1 MLKEK
6 KSSIL
11 VIGIICIV
19 IAMLVVSFMFNQGH
33 EEVKILSTNEIS
45 SANTS
50 TWSNGYGLASNGDG
64 LEDGQV
70 PSGYSNTSGS
80 SNYTSSTGQ
89 LKGSTNYYM
98 SSDVTLNVSS
108 YIEDQTAYSGIFDGC
123 GHTLTIINSDR
134 DVSSDIKGD
143 TSYYRGILCG
153 VLSGTIKNVTIV
165 IPSNSYGLHIVS
177 KWIQSG
183 SGHWGNQSKGAA
195 KLYFG
200 YIGHTISG
208 GTVNNVKIVY
218 KSSDKLIK
226 LNVGYGTNT
235 FCDALMFGLSNGGTI
250 SNTTLRLES
259 NVDLHTW
266 VQYGTDYFGH
276 ALFVGYTNSGTT
288 TNINGCSIEGSGSL
302 SNSKWG
308 GSGVRARFG
317 LLGGI
322 ITNGTFNVNG
332 LDCGGWTGGFSWT
345 DAAFQSGDYHA
356 GTFVGETSSSTGGDI
371 TNIFYSATDSGI
383 KKLDNSQSAWRSGSQ
398 QNKYATANF
407 QQYTISYSNIGFCHS
422 NTSNMWVGELTSY
435 SGSGNSTTGS
445 FVNSITMNS
454 TIYETGSFIAYRGIS
469 NRAVPIIAVS
479 SITSV
484 ISAYTKGSYAYA
496 NPDMVNTISGGP
508 TFTKTSSN
516 NSTNVYSGTYN
527 GTAVSSVSSVVNIYR
542 AGNKVKEYSIPSW
555 NSTPSGNKKDV
566 GTYTYLYNYSSIS
579 KYNSSEA
586 QGFYLEANKEVSDYY
601 VLLPSGSAFSVQLNI
616 TRAPLTISSS
626 SYTGTYDGNS
636 HNITINGLFSNSG
649 YVNGETL
656 SSLLSSGYATV
667 SVGSL
672 SGTSVTESNFNNL
685 AITSVS
691 DSVKSIPISISF
703 TNYSINNANSY
714 SKTETI
720 TINPVNL
727 TITTSD
733 YSNSYDGAIHGI
745 QTTGNIILNNEIQ
758 SSGYVNG
765 ETLASIIQNGK
776 GSFSVLYNSVADTT
790 PNTTISGVDAVNG
803 YSSLAISHVKDSVRT
818 IQINLSLVDYII
830 NSTSHDFTS
839 TNTITITP
847 ASLTLDETIVKD
859 YEYSGYSLYE
869 NSAITDRGYEF
880 YNSVLQAAQTSGS
893 PGLSLLNYDQMIQN
907 RELTFTSS
915 ATTVLDVNSYT
926 FTVQASSS
934 STGSAEADFTLQGEH
949 TFSYNITKGTTILS
963 ITLIGNSD
971 VSTYTGT
978 SNTASGSKVY
988 NDQNEPIPTANI
1000 TLNNGGKSL
1009 GEATKTILKD
1019 NSTYYLEN
1027 AKKAGVYK
1035 VTYNFSGTNN
1045 YEAVKLVYTYTIDKA
1060 TTYIE
1065 FTTIG
1070 DKLGAGVSKQV
1081 TSGSFSESKMF
1092 DFDAVTIPTAY
1103 VRWYTGNDGST
1114 GVREETISYTSTA
1127 SIQPGSN
1134 VSDAGVY
1141 DITWSYSGGDNLTAC
1156 SCIYT
1161 YTIEKNT
1168 ITFGFANSTGS
1179 QQLQSCALSVST
1191 LLGSSY
1197 GNLNATLKNS
1207 KGQTIQV
1214 ITAGVSQKSKVSLT
1228 SSSTYTSLYPGEETS
1243 FTGTEVQDCGT
1254 YKLIYSMTTSDTNYT
1269 VTTNPATYTFT
1280 ISQRRMY
1287 LLFDDTK
1294 DLYDSIIDTTGNYYD
1309 FIFVSGADNISKIN
1323 SVAQDYSSY
1332 FTKIVEWGSG
1342 VGSGHNFKDYLTLTA
1357 GVTDKTPV
1365 GNYYFSVEWNESAT
1379 NKTILNRLRNNYKAG
1394 VLDSSNVVIGT
1405 TGSGYS
1411 AGYTSYCESAKNTN
1425 GFNAAAADSSYEI
1438 RIRIV
1443 SNVDKTL
1450 SYTDSQDNWSIL
1462 DTGSASDVITFIN
1475 GHYYDSDEYASA
1487 TSATITSQVWIN
1499 RAFDGSR
1506 IMASY
1511 KTLNGNSQTCEIK
1524 MWHDV
1529 ENNTDDFNNGTGVTA
1544 QITSKGVYTHAS
1556 DASTSETGYTGT
1568 YDQGYPAYTT
1578 IDGEK
1583 YYAGASLVALNYGV
1597 IKGFNFKW
1605 YVENIQSCG
1614 SYRSPRITI
1623 QGHHNRNSA
1632 VGTISGINCGYITG
1646 CKIYYQRLLTF
1657 EGTSSSYNFA
1667 AGLVVGINNGY
1678 MANETFELVKDM
1690 ENYRSSTVYASHI
1703 YRSFINVSG
1712 TAKSIYAG
1720 LICGTNAADGT
1731 IESISRSGQ
1740 VPFSVES
1747 LTGSVDVYGG
1757 GFVGKNTGNLNNL
1770 IYNNTMSTITSTND
1784 SRWYNGNYNG
1794 DGGKTYYYK
1803 NYELRFYASA
1813 NVYAGGIVGYS
1824 TGEINNCQY
1833 NSGTSTSDGGNL
1845 LATAGSGNTI
1855 ALGGIAGYI
1864 GGGGKIIACS
1874 VKNYGC
1880 IYAGSDSVIV
1890 NAYALGGVVGVSSG
1904 GEIDGSSISNYGTIF
1919 GRASGAGN
1927 NYAGCFLG
1935 IGCEDGNGT
1944 TSAATYTSSNRVKF
1958 GTTNVEPGVF
1968 TASTSFNYGT
1978 IGANYGS
1985 WGYITGKYN
1994 TILSDSISDGY
2005 DYAHTY
2011 GGLIWYTNNTP
2022 TNHTKCLFGSV
2033 ASILGDNSVTDSSS
2047 STGRRTLTSTNV
2059 YITGIAGIN
2068 IGDCGDGTL
2077 GNQLL
2082 DDVSL
2087 NTETGE
2093 INISYNSISN
2103 ITQTNA
2109 GSASFYYGMDASVN
2123 GNTVYITP
2131 NGGSKVAYTDDLGA
2145 GVFTMSTA
2153 DANAIITDTTVE
2165 ATISTVRVRTYLYI
2179 GSYEEYKDFVQN
2191 TGSSN
2196 YSVYRYCAGYG
2207 TLSTSMETGSIVWS
2221 GVLNEY
2227 KTFDGAN
2234 KTITYTT
2241 NAAVSVSA
2249 VSGNWNGKNIYV
2261 LGTLLGANNG
2271 YVKSVNIVVT
2281 TSADTSYFI
2290 FDTVSGANMVY
2301 GVVAGANSGTIDWC
2315 SVTLKGGGK
2324 VGLTASSSTSGNRY
2338 SIGGIAGVSSSS
2350 ITHCNVKFENN
2361 TRLGLMS
2368 GTYTNGSYAAVGGIV
2383 GAQFGSEVSNCAV
2396 VGKGY
2401 ILTENSTSSDIVS
2414 NPNGYVGGIG
2424 GYLLVA
2430 KDGRD
2435 LTYMGL
2441 NVGVCKVYNVVVAL
2455 FGGIESA
2462 STSYVDGSTAA
2473 GVGGTGY
2480 ISGKG
2485 TAFENSSSYDTLKTL
2500 NLGACFII
2508 GTGEPTAV
2516 DWKAA
2521 AVQNTIFGGVV
2532 YNEHATDKKAANKE
2546 AYVEMYWY
2554 DIPGI
2559 AFLSLN
2565 DYSIRGKGVAEMVS
2579 SASIYVTFPTTF
2591 FESNISAGGIT
2602 IYFYNQSN
2610 GKVKLSLTS
2619 LSLTVNSNA
2628 TYINTVITN
2637 ISKDGE
2643 GTPTSSD
2650 QGTSTSTSLGGY
2662 TAVEGTSVMLKL
2674 KVSYSVSI
2682 AGENIK
2688 YDSATSLVQS
2698 PFYCFISGRGNR
2710 IVYAGAKEATLTDNI
2725 TYDKKVSAAIEF
2737 AEGKVLNGN
2746 GNTFYSYWSGRNESE
2761 GGNYVAGLTDG
2772 LPSGTWADN
2781 GYDTVGGNRRESKDY
2796 PYWYELNG
2804 KDFYGVSDL
2813 ISINRGTIKN
2823 LNVSY
2828 RQEEG
2833 KTHDYAG
2840 MNADTAYGAIAGI
2853 NLGTIENC
2861 TITYNC
2867 TSVYIGGGADYTL
2880 VMGAAVGINKGT
2892 INGLTVNMASSFTL
2906 SGSIGN
2912 NLFSS
2917 GVGINYGDIYNI
2929 DIVNTAGVYLTATS
2943 DGNSSTVAGG
2953 IVAINNG
2960 GSIKYARISGEGQFK
2975 IGTYTKNTTET
2986 PTEVEVTDENGNK
2999 TTVTTTVTTT
3009 SYTYSTKYLYF
3020 AVGIAISN
3028 NGSEEETLPGLVAS
3042 VASCIK
3048 NNDNPV
3054 DHIIIDYGG
3063 DIYAYAQNY
3072 MTGIAFAHAGSSTT
3086 AEGDLRYGNIFW
3098 NSDYNTNIALAVEST
3113 GGTNLFQEGT
3123 IASAGF
3129 PLMGYTGNTNKG
3141 DFSFVK
3147 GAQIYSNV
3155 EENLSWDL
3163 NTGNLI
3169 FSSTNYAMS
3178 NSKTFESFESLYMPS
3193 LDRQYDFVGS
3203 NNTSDYYTFTK
3214 GSSSSNTTIS
3224 ITEKM
3229 MDMLVVDATSNYSG
3243 GALRVNIEFFFPY
3256 VEIND
3261 IYQLVQYI
3269 WFTSDDTGSDKIF
3282 NYYLRTYETQ
3292 IKQLIDAGEKQAS
3305 TATPVDGDYSG
3316 AWCTEADWG
3325 SVSRN
3330 WGYTADTS
3338 DTADTADFDAR
3349 WITYNGANYYILLE
3363 KYCSNGDILPIYS
3376 SNNAR
3381 LTSDIV
3387 LDKYTYAD
3395 GATTMSVDFG
3405 FNCTSW
3411 KEYASSKKLDG
3422 QKYSITIV
3430 ASDYNHNSGS
3440 SLGSY
3445 SKWAYVKTRAEHSG
3459 SMYSMT
3465 SATNYANNYSVNYV
3479 PLQDIANTPGKG
3491 SSGVYIYGGF
3501 LGIIR
3506 GEISNVNFILQEYSL
3521 INIVK
3526 DTVNTVSYEDG
3537 DNKGNSEF
3545 NTYEASYSD
3554 SSLDSI
3560 ALPRSVFAGVVAGYI
3575 TGKMD
3580 SCSLTMGQY
3589 SQIYVNKFGAI
3600 DDDNSIYHA
3609 ALVGGY
3615 CGLLGNDAQISNS
3628 TLTMGEGVNIGVKN
3642 TGIRMASGLIAYR
3655 KGTVRAYAGGFAGMM
3670 VSGSLMYNLV
3680 LEGVSTSKIFAFTD
3694 GRTWGLNWNYYAS
3707 FDTFASTAGGIVGCN
3722 TNNSYWNKSGL
3733 GHGLVDGVIFNW
3745 AGASI
3750 SMFNSSTSTSYA
3762 AKQDMSIYYIGGNI
3776 AGVVGNG
3783 DNLNFSISGNAETN
3797 EYVRNLY
3804 YVYELSSYKTLYQEH
3819 GDIYSYSHNSSQSYI
3834 AKGNIYIY
3842 GPSAGS
3848 AGLNFCT
3855 LNNYKSSYIRNSDG
3869 SYSLGSGDGSVIF
3882 SGDSDHPG
3890 TIVDGNLVCVSEA
3903 MSGSTIITA
3912 RTLTLW
3918 ELETESV
3925 IGTGISYTG
3934 ATSTKSGNNYI
3945 YESTSYNDTS
3955 FKPSS
3960 IGYKQITTGLSNIMS
3975 WADTSRN
3982 SNVKFSFE
3990 VDDEDT
3996 SSVMWAI
4003 DIYKGV
4009 IDGNSL
4015 RSAENTISEIP
4026 VYAFATSLQD
4036 SLTYKKQ
4043 EYTIIRG
4050 QGDGMKIMY
4059 CTGSA
4064 ASLSP
4069 NKTYYT
4075 NEVSVDKAAYYATAA
4090 IMYDGS
4096 TDAANE
4102 ALTIYDSN
4110 GNNIERLEDN
4120 IKDSIVTTAKNDG
4133 DILRTVYKQS
4143 GNAWNEVDSEA
4154 DLTAV
4159 GYYKVIYEVL
4169 ANEDSYGVINPN
4181 AYVNRDYRTQF
4192 FSSDGSTST
4201 YFKDTGNYL
4210 VETYT
4215 LYVAIAPVYLNITEI
4230 KKVYDG
4236 STDFI
4241 YKGSDDTNYSSVTA
4255 QVDQNFAYAKDGT
4268 IPSVSCSNGVI
4279 KSSVGTNVQITLDAT
4294 YDNADIGDRS
4304 ITLKTEGT
4312 VSYVYWQKNSEGKWI
4327 ECSVESPLLKSSNS
4341 SERKA
4346 YFSLTILNSELS
4358 STDGAK
4364 TYGYKDSLASGY
4376 TITNGS
4382 TVTSFDTSLT
4392 CKVHIVK
4399 ANAPTITVT
4408 DPTLSYVY
4416 TGKSIEYGV
4425 EWASHITITDQFGSV
4440 LDPESMI
4447 NNKELTIT
4455 GDGTAVKDV
4464 KASGYTIKFT
4474 IAYTGTKYGNT
4485 TTESEV
4491 TIFVTPALLTIT
4503 KAVKEYDGKNDVSVA
4518 SFAYKADGK
4527 TSGLYEQD
4535 KITFAGTYA
4544 SSDVASSL
4552 NVKITT
4558 SQTTINGTQYKIVG
4572 DNYYLENDTINGI
4585 GVIYPTSA
4593 EIVLANKDYDKTNT
4607 VTYTGSGDINKT
4619 SILIKTT
4626 SSSILG
4632 VTVVNI
4638 QPTATYSNS
4647 NVGNCNL
4654 QVSLNTF
4661 TYVNEKGAS
4670 VALYRLEDSNYCIED
4685 ATSTS
4690 YTATGKAYIIPVNM
4704 TISYIYKTYD
4714 GTTAFPDDDANYM
4727 LSNNNNEF
4735 TKVDGSFSDANV
4747 KYENNKYNDINVSA
4761 VAYTYMYVSNGTTAS
4776 NTVYR
4781 VQSSGSATNYTLD
4794 ATLSGS
4800 TYVVEGI
4807 GVIIPKL
4814 VTIKNVTKLYDGKN
4828 TFDTVNFYAD
4838 KGEKWEIVDESG
4850 ASVNYHLV
4858 GTMGT
4863 SSSDG
4868 KNATNGKNLYQVNLN
4883 GSSATTPCVATFTF
4897 NGVDYIWLHYM
4908 YNTNNNYYVTS
4919 TTIAGIGDVLQRTI
4933 NVAPSGTGTLSSLSF
4948 TVNSKVNTSG
4958 KVNIQSGSAS
4968 ATYLFGQYY
4977 SIDNLTATFNW
4988 SGSSP
4993 KLSNG
4998 KLTVD
5003 GSTLTFKLKY
5013 NGSDANVTNARSY
5026 TFTLSLVTTSSNF
5039 AFNDYTIRLT
5049 INKRALSQSEITV
5062 TLGAITKVY
5071 DGTDSTDNIEVG
5083 TPSIKAVAQGVSS
5096 TENVTLS
5103 GTPTVSSLT
5112 ATDMINVKA
5121 DKNGEIQSYDATA
5134 VVTLSNFTSTNYTFS
5149 GSITTSVK
5157 YKITPYELTLTGAYE
5172 KEFNGTSTGITLN
5185 GINSEI
5191 VEISYSGI
5199 GTLPGTYS
5207 QVTPTEAIAV
5217 NVDSSASENNKD
5229 NSIPANYTINVGVI
5243 DLTIKPA
5250 TIIAERQYGTD
5261 SFNVAVAITNLEGFD
5276 FLKEYKDAQDAA
5288 ILSDTIV
5295 SDIASNLNST
5305 TYKTEL
5311 KSALI
5316 AAFAIRCNNA
5326 AWTNFETSN
5335 ISSINIYSDTL
5346 EFIFTGLSELDTTSL
5361 TDRYSFAMY
5370 NNEKK
5375 TSGSNIAISSS
5386 ELSDG
5391 QYTGTYT
5398 TTGTAV
5404 STAEELVALING
5416 GNDGYLTNNIYGF
5429 DATSLTTTTYSGT
5442 LYGNGYSIVLSGNF
5456 NISETSAALFIP
5468 TLQGNLYDINFKY
5481 ATNAE
5486 INEELTSVGLVVN
5499 TNNGTISNC
5508 SLELLKDL
5516 TLVKDE
5522 EGTLLTKATVGGF
5535 ANTSTGTLTNVTIV
5549 YSASETYSLFAG
5561 LAYTASG
5568 TINYVSARNS
5578 IYTTSVAGK
5587 TMFNTLSVTVDYA
5600 IDAITFAHTSL
5611 NSGSITTIYDTSS
5624 TYLAFYENNYT
5635 DGYLDYYF
5643 TLESKYTTDNA
5654 KHNEYVN
5661 GGSDNTNTTY
5671 YKDYRT
5677 TTSQT
5682 PILAIEV
5689 IAPLGDF
5696 IWAAFGVDYTEYKT
5710 NLNRAVG
5717 MFNTQDE
5724 LTSITSYTEAN
5735 NISYTIFKPII
5746 GAVAG
5751 VKIAAGIDTII
5762 EKEYSGSVQKA
5773 EFASEDNTKT
5783 FVISGTEVG
5792 TYTTYLDG
5800 ASSEGGTAVSGY
5812 DVERFIAEIVTGES
5826 GEEKI
5831 MLIITPKQL
5840 TDTPTITK
5848 EYDSTTIAET
5858 ELKAKDTDA
5867 AASLYA
5873 VGEYSESKVGIG
5885 YNVSYYSTS
5894 KAVAAVNVSGTYK
5907 FITYRAYNT
5916 DENGNIVYIVEFID
5930 IDGANFTSAT
5940 NVTTA
5945 NVQSLARA
5953 YYQLVTV
5960 DQINSLAYKTY
5971 EAGITQDNITSVYV
5985 YDLTFSHTVDS
5996 TKSNAESSVV
6006 YGTEIYY
6013 TNTVY
6018 NIGAQGEKVYNKN
6031 YNYLAST
6038 SNTFTGVSIMA
6049 STTESTSTSFVVSNE
6064 GSITK
6069 RTINANFSNLDQ
6081 SYRTELSSI
6090 GVEIGEVSS
6099 LTNIPHSLSS
6109 DDLQTLISNIN
6120 TELESAEF
6128 TEDILATVS
6137 ADYVTKDNGKYY
6149 ATQANT
6155 YVKVKLEN
6163 PTTPISVSNN
6173 LAVTITGDNYL
6184 TLRYFAFDKES
6195 NRFIIDTFEAL
6206 LMIDNL
6212 SDGNNGEYQTL
6223 DYIVTNDLYGRSQLV
6238 TTFTNEF
6245 SGTIDG
6251 NSKTIKNFVL
6261 VGNTSTGL
6269 FGTLS
6274 NTASIEKLTF
6284 AQVLVIASDVAS
6296 MSVVSTNNN
6305 GSLDNIKVEAEFVSD
6320 KNATV
6325 KVVANNN
6332 SGTTTNSTAFVQTS
6346 MVSYSVEAESSSTN
6360 DIVVLERTYNVKN
6373 LDNIITKVTINGLDT
6388 NSTTSSAYTLSDISE
6403 NVINLAILGLN
6414 NTGLTIENK
6423 VVKINNFRE
6432 YWAYVNICP
6441 FLSVSAEDLA
6451 GFIGVEFEI

>member
-11 VIGIICIV
+11 VIGIMCIV

-50 TWSNGYGLASNGDG
+50 TWSNGYGLASKGDG

-70 PSGYSNTSGS
+70 PSGYSNTSGTNYS
-80 SNYTSSTGQ
+80 SNPTQIS
-89 LKGSTNYYM
+89 GSTNYYM
-98 SSDVTLNVSS
+98 SSDATLTISS
-108 YIEDQTAYSGIFDGC
+108 LINDESSTYSGTFDGC
-123 GHTLTIINSDR
+123 GHTLTINSNIQGL
-134 DVSSDIKGD
+134 SEDIQQ
-143 TSYYRGILCG
+143 TETVYRSAFCG

-165 IPSNSYGLHIVS
+165 IDGST
-177 KWIQSG
+177 SG
-183 SGHWGNQSKGAA
+183 AVGFH
-195 KLYFG
+195 
-200 YIGHTISG
+200 SG
-208 GTVNNVKIVY
+208 GYRVAT
-218 KSSDKLIK
+218 SSWHNSGDLKFY
-226 LNVGYGTNT
+226 YGFIAHT
-235 FCDALMFGLSNGGTI
+235 LNGGTI
-250 SNTTLRLES
+250 QNVKIIYRPNSKSFITIRKGYAGGFQAGFAVLVGVSKGGNIKNTTLDVEGDVELAIDREES
-259 NVDLHTW
+259 SKAYW
-266 VQYGTDYFGH
+266 GF
-276 ALFVGYTNSGTT
+276 AFFVGGSESGTT
-288 TNINGCSIEGSGSL
+288 SITACSLEGSGNLEQTKWGNSGSVIAEFGLIGGIVNDGTLNING
-302 SNSKWG
+302 
-308 GSGVRARFG
+308 FD
-317 LLGGI
+317 
-322 ITNGTFNVNG
+322 F
-332 LDCGGWTGGFSWT
+332 GGWTGSFVHNN
-345 DAAFQSGDYHA
+345 DSGN
-356 GTFVGETSSSTGGDI
+356 VGIFYGQTARSSGSI
-371 TNIFYSATDSGI
+371 KNIFYRSSSGFASV
-383 KKLDNSQSAWRSGSQ
+383 KSSLGTWYTGSS
-398 QNKYATANF
+398 NGSFTPSNMTVYSIA
-407 QQYTISYSNIGFCHS
+407 YTNIGFCHS
-422 NTSNMWVGELTSY
+422 DTSKMWVGELTSY

-445 FVNSITMNS
+445 FTSSIKMNG
-454 TIYETGSFIAYRGIS
+454 TTYETGSFIAYRGIN
-469 NRAVPIIAVS
+469 NRVVPTIAVS
-479 SITSV
+479 SVTTD

-508 TFTKTSSN
+508 SFTKTSSN
-516 NSTNVYSGTYN
+516 SPANTYTGTYN

-542 AGNKVKEYSIPSW
+542 AGSKIKEYSIPSW
-555 NSTPSGNKKDV
+555 NSSPSGSVKDI
-566 GTYTYLYNYSSIS
+566 GTYTYSYNYSSIS

-586 QGFYLEANKEVSDYY
+586 QGFYLEANEEVSDYY

-672 SGTSVTESNFNNL
+672 SGTSVTENNFNNL

-776 GSFSVLYNSVADTT
+776 GSFSVSYNSVADTT

-818 IQINLSLVDYII
+818 IQINLSLVDYTI

-978 SNTASGSKVY
+978 SNTATGSKVY

-1009 GEATKTILKD
+1009 GEATKTVLKD

-1035 VTYNFSGTNN
+1035 VTYNFAGTNN

-1081 TSGSFSESKMF
+1081 TSGSFSESKKF

-1156 SCIYT
+1156 SCTYT

-1179 QQLQSCALSVST
+1179 QQLQSYALSVST

-1228 SSSTYTSLYPGEETS
+1228 SSSTCTSLYPGEETS

-1287 LLFDDTK
+1287 LQFNDTK

-1357 GVTDKTPV
+1357 GVTSSTSV

-1379 NKTILNRLRNNYKAG
+1379 NKTVLNRLRNNYKAG

-1438 RIRIV
+1438 RIRMV
-1443 SNVDKTL
+1443 SGTDTKKNVTL
-1450 SYTDSQDNWSIL
+1450 THNNDWSIL
-1462 DTGSASDVITFIN
+1462 DTGDKTNIITFIN

-1511 KTLNGNSQTCEIK
+1511 KTLNGNSNTCEMK
-1524 MWHDV
+1524 MWHEV
-1529 ENNTDDFNNGTGVTA
+1529 TSSSDFDNGTGVTA

-1568 YDQGYPAYTT
+1568 YDQGYPAYTI

-1597 IKGFNFKW
+1597 IKGFTFKW
-1605 YVENIQSCG
+1605 YVEGLDGHNW
-1614 SYRSPRITI
+1614 RSPRLTI
-1623 QGHHNRNSA
+1623 EGHHNRNSA

-1657 EGTSSSYNFA
+1657 KGTSSSYNFA
-1667 AGLVVGINNGY
+1667 AGLDVGINNGY
-1678 MANETFELVKDM
+1678 MSNNTFEFVENTEDDTKSASATHKYRVHFGMVGVASSGYFGLVCG
-1690 ENYRSSTVYASHI
+1690 
-1703 YRSFINVSG
+1703 INGS
-1712 TAKSIYAG
+1712 K
-1720 LICGTNAADGT
+1720 GT
-1731 IESISRSGQ
+1731 IENITKEGTN
-1740 VPFSVES
+1740 VPFSVEDF
-1747 LTGSVDVYGG
+1747 TGTIYGG
-1757 GFVGKNTGNLNNL
+1757 GFVGKNAGILNNL
-1770 IYNNTMSTITSTND
+1770 SFTNIASTLDTVKDSAWTSSFD
-1784 SRWYNGNYNG
+1784 SD
-1794 DGGKTYYYK
+1794 DGPGTYPFK
-1803 NYELRFYASA
+1803 GYELRFYASA
-1813 NVYAGGIVGYS
+1813 DVYAGGIVGYS
-1824 TGEINNCQY
+1824 TGEINNCKY

-1855 ALGGIAGYI
+1855 ALGGIVGYI
-1864 GGGGKIIACS
+1864 GGGGKVNACS

-1978 IGANYGS
+1978 IGANWGS

-2022 TNHTKCLFGSV
+2022 SKHTKCLFGSV
-2033 ASILGDNSVTDSSS
+2033 ASILGDNGTNS
-2047 STGRRTLTSTNV
+2047 STNV

-2082 DDVSL
+2082 DNVSL

-2131 NGGSKVAYTDDLGA
+2131 NGGSKVAYTDNLGA

-2281 TSADTSYFI
+2281 TSADNSYFI
-2290 FDTVSGANMVY
+2290 FDTVSGVNNVY
-2301 GVVAGANSGTIDWC
+2301 GVVAGANSGVIEYCNVTI
-2315 SVTLKGGGK
+2315 KGGDK

-2430 KDGRD
+2430 KDNRD

-2532 YNEHATDKKAANKE
+2532 YNEHATDKKASNKE

-2619 LSLTVNSNA
+2619 LALTVNSNA

-2682 AGENIK
+2682 AEENIE

-2698 PFYCFISGRGNR
+2698 PFYCFISGRGNG
-2710 IVYAGAKEATLTDNI
+2710 IVYAGAKEAALTGNI

-2823 LNVSY
+2823 LNISY

-2861 TITYNC
+2861 IVVYNC

-2892 INGLTVNMASSFTL
+2892 IKGLTVNMASSFTL

-2999 TTVTTTVTTT
+2999 ITVTTTVTTT

-3203 NNTSDYYTFTK
+3203 NNTSEYYTFTK

-3282 NYYLRTYETQ
+3282 NYYLKTYETQ

-3316 AWCTEADWG
+3316 AWCTEANWG
-3325 SVSRN
+3325 SVSVN
-3330 WGYTADTS
+3330 WKYTTDS
-3338 DTADTADFDAR
+3338 DAYY
-3349 WITYNGANYYILLE
+3349 IEYNGANYYILLE

-3440 SLGSY
+3440 SLGTT

-3479 PLQDIANTPGKG
+3479 PLQDIVNTPGKG

-3526 DTVNTVSYEDG
+3526 DTDNTVSYEDG

-3545 NTYEASYSD
+3545 NDYENGQSD
-3554 SSLDSI
+3554 SSLDAI

-3575 TGKMD
+3575 TGKID
-3580 SCSLTMGQY
+3580 GCSLTMEQY

-3628 TLTMGEGVNIGVKN
+3628 TLVMNEGVNIGVRD
-3642 TGIRMASGLIAYR
+3642 TGIRMSSGLIAYR
-3655 KGTVRAYAGGFAGMM
+3655 KGDIRAFAGGFAGMM
-3670 VSGSLMYNLV
+3670 VSNSLMYNLV
-3680 LEGVSTSKIFAFTD
+3680 LEGDSTSKIFAFTD
-3694 GRTWGLNWNYYAS
+3694 ARTWGLNWNQYAS
-3707 FDTFASTAGGIVGCN
+3707 FNTFASAAGGVVGCN
-3722 TNNSYWNKSGL
+3722 TSNKYWNTQQLS
-3733 GHGLVDGVIFNW
+3733 HGLVDGVIFNW

-3750 SMFNSSTSTSYA
+3750 SMFNSSTSTRYA
-3762 AKQDMSIYYIGGNI
+3762 AKEDMSIYYIGGNI
-3776 AGVVGNG
+3776 AGVVGDG
-3783 DNLNFSISGNAETN
+3783 DDLNFSISGNTETN
-3797 EYVRNLY
+3797 DYVRNLY
-3804 YVYELSSYKTLYQEH
+3804 YVYELSSYKTLYQEN
-3819 GDIYSYSHNSSQSYI
+3819 GDIYSYYHANGSTTKYI
-3834 AKGNIYIY
+3834 TKGNGSKIIYIY

-3855 LNNYKSSYIRNSDG
+3855 LNSKKSSYIRNSDG
-3869 SYSLGSGDGSVIF
+3869 SYSLGSGDGSVTF
-3882 SGDSDHPG
+3882 SGNSDHPG

-3903 MSGSTIITA
+3903 MSGSTIINA

-3918 ELETESV
+3918 KLDNESV

-3945 YESTSYNDTS
+3945 YESSSYNDTN

-4075 NEVSVDKAAYYATAA
+4075 NEVSIDKAAYYATAA

-4143 GNAWNEVDSEA
+4143 GNTWNEVDSEA

-4201 YFKDTGNYL
+4201 YFEDTGNYL

-4241 YKGSDDTNYSSVTA
+4241 YKGSDGTNYSSVTA

-4268 IPSVSCSNGVI
+4268 IPPVSCSYGVI
-4279 KSSVGTNVQITLDAT
+4279 KSSVETNVQITLDAT
-4294 YDNADIGDRS
+4294 YDNAEIGNRS

-4358 STDGAK
+4358 STDGTK

-4392 CKVHIVK
+4392 CKVHIDK

-4518 SFAYKADGK
+4518 SFAYKAAGK

-4544 SSDVASSL
+4544 SSDVSSSL

-4626 SSSILG
+4626 SSSVLG
-4632 VTVVNI
+4632 VTDVDVKPN
-4638 QPTATYSNS
+4638 ATYSNS

-4670 VALYRLEDSNYCIED
+4670 VALYRLEDSNYCIEN

-4761 VAYTYMYVSNGTTAS
+4761 VAYTYMYVSNDTTAS

-4781 VQSSGSATNYTLD
+4781 VQSSGSATNYTLN

-4828 TFDTVNFYAD
+4828 TFDTAGFYAD

-4883 GSSATTPCVATFTF
+4883 GTSAQTPCVATFTF

-4908 YNTNNNYYVTS
+4908 NNTNNNYYITS

-4933 NVAPSGTGTLSSLSF
+4933 NVATSGTGTLSSLSF

-5013 NGSDANVTNARSY
+5013 NGSDANVTNAGSY

-5121 DKNGEIQSYDATA
+5121 DENGEIQSYDATA

-5191 VEISYSGI
+5191 VEVSYSGI

-5250 TIIAERQYGTD
+5250 TIIAERQYGAD

-5316 AAFAIRCNNA
+5316 AAFAIRGNNA

-5600 IDAITFAHTSL
+5600 IDAITFAHTTL

-5717 MFNTQDE
+5717 IFNTQDE

-5885 YNVSYYSTS
+5885 YNVSYYSTT

-5960 DQINSLAYKTY
+5960 DQISLLAYKTY

-6195 NRFIIDTFEAL
+6195 NRFMIDTFEAL

-6245 SGTIDG
+6245 SGTIEG

>member
-11 VIGIICIV
+11 VIGIMCIV

-45 SANTS
+45 SANAALNTASDSVVAVGSVQSRISAGTSSITYGGTTYKTADSNLVQISTLANLTSFLGDNSDKYGYLTTNITLTSCAYISYTLAGILDGNGYTITLNASSGTLNYTQGDWTDECFNGGLAWKLTGTVMNMTYKISSTAFNLSKTFDDTTSRFCAGGMFGIISSGAMKNVYVDYSNSAHLINSTGEVRGTAGNGQNARAGGIAAEVIGTS
-50 TWSNGYGLASNGDG
+50 TIEGCQFVMNNTLDLYFKQGYLKRKYYGTIFVEYGLVIGSVSGNLNLTNFSLTGSKNTTVMLVNG
-64 LEDGQV
+64 
-70 PSGYSNTSGS
+70 
-80 SNYTSSTGQ
+80 
-89 LKGSTNYYM
+89 
-98 SSDVTLNVSS
+98 
-108 YIEDQTAYSGIFDGC
+108 
-123 GHTLTIINSDR
+123 
-134 DVSSDIKGD
+134 
-143 TSYYRGILCG
+143 
-153 VLSGTIKNVTIV
+153 
-165 IPSNSYGLHIVS
+165 
-177 KWIQSG
+177 
-183 SGHWGNQSKGAA
+183 
-195 KLYFG
+195 
-200 YIGHTISG
+200 
-208 GTVNNVKIVY
+208 
-218 KSSDKLIK
+218 
-226 LNVGYGTNT
+226 
-235 FCDALMFGLSNGGTI
+235 NGGTRQQWFGGI
-250 SNTTLRLES
+250 IGT
-259 NVDLHTW
+259 VD
-266 VQYGTDYFGH
+266 
-276 ALFVGYTNSGTT
+276 SGT
-288 TNINGCSIEGSGSL
+288 TNINGL
-302 SNSKWG
+302 YY
-308 GSGVRARFG
+308 
-317 LLGGI
+317 
-322 ITNGTFNVNG
+322 
-332 LDCGGWTGGFSWT
+332 GWTGTNITT
-345 DAAFQSGDYHA
+345 DNYIGVQQSGSIV
-356 GTFVGETSSSTGGDI
+356 GNKNNSPTITFKSIYGPSSNTY
-371 TNIFYSATDSGI
+371 FI
-383 KKLDNSQSAWRSGSQ
+383 KN
-398 QNKYATANF
+398 
-407 QQYTISYSNIGFCHS
+407 QYTID
-422 NTSNMWVGELTSY
+422 
-435 SGSGNSTTGS
+435 
-445 FVNSITMNS
+445 NS
-454 TIYETGSFIAYRGIS
+454 TI
-469 NRAVPIIAVS
+469 
-479 SITSV
+479 
-484 ISAYTKGSYAYA
+484 
-496 NPDMVNTISGGP
+496 TISGDIKTSFAYGTEFGFMNTSVSGYNSSYFWVKCDNSYASNGTSGNYVKSIYNAGTTETVYQYTAP
-508 TFTKTSSN
+508 AKTTTYAYLGKTTSTVQATLSISATGSYKAWSVNSLSKTYDGSSFNVTDFTFTSN
-516 NSTNVYSGTYN
+516 AAWTGSDTRAFFRKGITYATENKGISDLFTMSTT
-527 GTAVSSVSSVVNIYR
+527 
-542 AGNKVKEYSIPSW
+542 NK
-555 NSTPSGNKKDV
+555 DA
-566 GTYTYLYNYSSIS
+566 GTYTALS
-579 KYNSSEA
+579 KRSD
-586 QGFYLEANKEVSDYY
+586 VSVNDYCY
-601 VLLPSGSAFSVQLNI
+601 TPDSGSTVYVFDNI
-616 TRAPLTISSS
+616 STSTYTINKKNLIISSS

-636 HNITINGLFSNSG
+636 HNITLNGLFSNSG

-776 GSFSVLYNSVADTT
+776 GSFSVSYNSVADTT

-818 IQINLSLVDYII
+818 IQINLSLVDYTI

-893 PGLSLLNYDQMIQN
+893 PGLSLLNYDQMIRN
-907 RELTFTSS
+907 GELTFTSS

-1009 GEATKTILKD
+1009 GEATKTVLKD

-1035 VTYNFSGTNN
+1035 VTYNFAGTNN

-1081 TSGSFSESKMF
+1081 TSGNFSESKKF

-1156 SCIYT
+1156 SCTYT

-1179 QQLQSCALSVST
+1179 QQLQSYALSVST

-1197 GNLNATLKNS
+1197 GNLAATLKNS

-1228 SSSTYTSLYPGEETS
+1228 SSSTYTSLYPGNETS

-1287 LLFDDTK
+1287 LQFNDTK

-1379 NKTILNRLRNNYKAG
+1379 NKTVLNRLRNNYKAG

-1411 AGYTSYCESAKNTN
+1411 AGYTSYCESAKNTG

-1475 GHYYDSDEYASA
+1475 GHYYDSDEYAKA
-1487 TSATITSQVWIN
+1487 TSATITSLVYIN

-1511 KTLNGNSQTCEIK
+1511 KTLNGNSNTCEMK
-1524 MWHDV
+1524 MWNETYDNKTTFS
-1529 ENNTDDFNNGTGVTA
+1529 NNVCVTA

-1556 DASTSETGYTGT
+1556 EASTSETGYTGT

-1583 YYAGASLVALNYGV
+1583 YYAASSLVALNYGV
-1597 IKGFNFKW
+1597 IKGFTFKW
-1605 YVENIQSCG
+1605 YVEG
-1614 SYRSPRITI
+1614 LGRGDGYRSPRITI
-1623 QGHHNRNSA
+1623 EGHHNRNSA

-1657 EGTSSSYNFA
+1657 KGTSSRYNFA
-1667 AGLVVGINNGY
+1667 AGLDVGINNGY
-1678 MANETFELVKDM
+1678 MSNNTFEFVENTENDTRNGDATHKYRVHFGMVGVASSGYFGLVCG
-1690 ENYRSSTVYASHI
+1690 
-1703 YRSFINVSG
+1703 INGS
-1712 TAKSIYAG
+1712 K
-1720 LICGTNAADGT
+1720 GT
-1731 IESISRSGQ
+1731 IENITKEGTN
-1740 VPFSVES
+1740 VPFSVEDF
-1747 LTGSVDVYGG
+1747 TGTIYGG
-1757 GFVGKNTGNLNNL
+1757 GFVGKNVGILNNL
-1770 IYNNTMSTITSTND
+1770 SFTNIASTLNTIHD
-1784 SRWYNGNYNG
+1784 SAASWTGGSG
-1794 DGGKTYYYK
+1794 DGSITYPFK
-1803 NYELRFYASA
+1803 GYELRFYASA
-1813 NVYAGGIVGYS
+1813 DVYAGGIVGYS
-1824 TGEINNCQY
+1824 TGEINNCKY
-1833 NSGTSTSDGGNL
+1833 NSGTSTSNAGNL

-1855 ALGGIAGYI
+1855 ALGGIVGYI
-1864 GGGGKIIACS
+1864 GGGGKVNACS

-1904 GEIDGSSISNYGTIF
+1904 GEVDGSSISNYGTIF

-1978 IGANYGS
+1978 IGANWGS

-2022 TNHTKCLFGSV
+2022 SEYTKCLFGSV

-2082 DDVSL
+2082 DNVSL

-2093 INISYNSISN
+2093 INISYNSIKD

-2131 NGGSKVAYTDDLGA
+2131 NGGSKVAYTDNLGA

-2165 ATISTVRVRTYLYI
+2165 ATISTIRVRTYLYI

-2249 VSGNWNGKNIYV
+2249 VSGNWNGANIYI

-2271 YVKSVNIVVT
+2271 HVKSVNIVVT
-2281 TSADTSYFI
+2281 TSADNSYFI
-2290 FDTVSGANMVY
+2290 FDTVSGVNNVY
-2301 GVVAGANSGTIDWC
+2301 GVVAGANSGIIEYCNVTI
-2315 SVTLKGGGK
+2315 KGGGK
-2324 VGLTASSSTSGNRY
+2324 VGLTASASTSSNNY

-2350 ITHCNVKFENN
+2350 ITHCNVKFEDN

-2368 GTYTNGSYAAVGGIV
+2368 GTYTNGTYATVGGIV
-2383 GAQFGSEVSNCAV
+2383 GAQFRGEVSNCVV

-2414 NPNGYVGGIG
+2414 NPNGFVGGIG
-2424 GYLLVA
+2424 GYLLVVN
-2430 KDGRD
+2430 DRD
-2435 LTYMGL
+2435 FSYMKISLGTS
-2441 NVGVCKVYNVVVAL
+2441 VVKNVVVAL

-2462 STSYVDGSTAA
+2462 STSFVNSSGSSS

-2480 ISGKG
+2480 ISGRG
-2485 TAFENSSSYDTLKTL
+2485 TACSSVSSYNTLKNL
-2500 NLGACFII
+2500 DLGACFII
-2508 GTGEPTAV
+2508 GTGEPTVV

-2521 AVQNTIFGGVV
+2521 AVQNTIFGGITH
-2532 YNEHATDKKAANKE
+2532 NEHKSATSDSNKDE
-2546 AYVEMYWY
+2546 YVEMYWY

-2579 SASIYVTFPTTF
+2579 SATIYVTFPTTF

-2602 IYFYNQSN
+2602 VYFYNQSN

-2619 LSLTVNSNA
+2619 LALTVNSNA

-2643 GTPTSSD
+2643 GTPISSD

-2682 AGENIK
+2682 AGEEIK

-2710 IVYAGAKEATLTDNI
+2710 IVYAGAKEATLTGNI

-2746 GNTFYSYWSGRNESE
+2746 GNTFYSYWSGRTESE

-2823 LNVSY
+2823 LNISY
-2828 RQEEG
+2828 RQEKG

-2975 IGTYTKNTTET
+2975 IGTYTKDQ
-2986 PTEVEVTDENGNK
+2986 EVDSEG
-2999 TTVTTTVTTT
+2999 TVLST

-3028 NGSEEETLPGLVAS
+3028 NGSEEETLPGLVAP

-3229 MDMLVVDATSNYSG
+3229 MDMLVVDASSNYSG

-3395 GATTMSVDFG
+3395 GATTMNVDFG

-3422 QKYSITIV
+3422 QNYSITIV

-3440 SLGSY
+3440 SLGTT

-3526 DTVNTVSYEDG
+3526 DTINTVSYEDG
-3537 DNKGNSEF
+3537 DNKGNS
-3545 NTYEASYSD
+3545 TYNDYEQSYSD
-3554 SSLDSI
+3554 SSLNAI
-3560 ALPRSVFAGVVAGYI
+3560 ALSRSIFAGVVAGYI

-3615 CGLLGNDAQISNS
+3615 CGLLGVGAQISNS
-3628 TLTMGEGVNIGVKN
+3628 SLFMEEGVNIGVRN
-3642 TGIRMASGLIAYR
+3642 TGIIFDKTTATWR
-3655 KGTVRAYAGGFAGMM
+3655 KGTIRAYAGGFAGMM
-3670 VSGSLMYNLV
+3670 VSNSLMYNLV
-3680 LEGVSTSKIFAFTD
+3680 LEGDSTSKIFAFTD
-3694 GRTWGLNWNYYAS
+3694 NRTWYGHVGLFASNYYAS
-3707 FDTFASTAGGIVGCN
+3707 FDTFASAAGGVVGCN

-3750 SMFNSSTSTSYA
+3750 SMFNSNTSTDYA
-3762 AKQDMSIYYIGGNI
+3762 GKEDMSIYYIGGNI
-3776 AGVVGNG
+3776 AGVVGDG
-3783 DNLNFSISGNAETN
+3783 DGPVNFSISGNTETN

-3804 YVYELSSYKTLYQEH
+3804 YVYELSSYKTLYQET
-3819 GDIYSYSHNSSQSYI
+3819 GDIYGYANTSNKAY
-3834 AKGNIYIY
+3834 ATKGPESKPIYLFK
-3842 GPSAGS
+3842 
-3848 AGLNFCT
+3848 GLNFCT
-3855 LNNYKSSYIRNSDG
+3855 VSNYTGKYVRNSDG
-3869 SYSLGSGDGSVIF
+3869 SYSLDNTNGTIKF
-3882 SGDSDHPG
+3882 SGTSNYPG

-3918 ELETESV
+3918 KLETESV

-3945 YESTSYNDTS
+3945 YESSSYNDTN
-3955 FKPSS
+3955 FKPSN

-4110 GNNIERLEDN
+4110 GNNIERLETN

-4143 GNAWNEVDSEA
+4143 GNTWNEVDSEA

-4201 YFKDTGNYL
+4201 YLEDSGNYL

-4241 YKGSDDTNYSSVTA
+4241 YKGTNYSSVTA
-4255 QVDQNFAYAKDGT
+4255 QVDQNFAYAKNGT

-4294 YDNADIGDRS
+4294 YDNAEIGNRS

-4358 STDGAK
+4358 STDGTK

-4392 CKVHIVK
+4392 CKVHIDK

-4518 SFAYKADGK
+4518 SFAYKAAGK

-4626 SSSILG
+4626 SSSVLG
-4632 VTVVNI
+4632 VTVVDVE
-4638 QPTATYSNS
+4638 PTATYSNS

-4670 VALYRLEDSNYCIED
+4670 VTLYRLEDSNYCIEN

-4828 TFDTVNFYAD
+4828 TFDTDGFIAD

-4883 GSSATTPCVATFTF
+4883 GTSATTPCVATFTF

-4908 YNTNNNYYVTS
+4908 RNTNNNYYVTS

-4933 NVAPSGTGTLSSLSF
+4933 NVAASGTGTLSSLSF

-4998 KLTVD
+4998 KLKVD

-5096 TENVTLS
+5096 TEDVTLS

-5121 DKNGEIQSYDATA
+5121 DENGEIQSYDATA

-5191 VEISYSGI
+5191 VEVSYSGI

-5250 TIIAERQYGTD
+5250 TIIAERQYGAD

-5316 AAFAIRCNNA
+5316 AAFAIRGNNA

-5391 QYTGTYT
+5391 QYKGTYT

-5600 IDAITFAHTSL
+5600 IDAITFAHTTL

-5671 YKDYRT
+5671 YKDYRN

-5717 MFNTQDE
+5717 IFNTQDE

-5867 AASLYA
+5867 TASLYA

-6173 LAVTITGDNYL
+6173 LAVTISGDNYL

>member
-70 PSGYSNTSGS
+70 PSGYSNTSGTNYS
-80 SNYTSSTGQ
+80 SNPTQIS
-89 LKGSTNYYM
+89 GSTNYYM
-98 SSDVTLNVSS
+98 SSDATLTVSS
-108 YIEDQTAYSGIFDGC
+108 LITDGSSTYSGTFDGC
-123 GHTLTIINSDR
+123 GHTLTINSNIQGID
-134 DVSSDIKGD
+134 SDIRQNG
-143 TSYYRGILCG
+143 TLYGSAFCG

-165 IPSNSYGLHIVS
+165 IDGSTSGAVGFHTGGYWVRTNGTANENSLKFYYGFI
-177 KWIQSG
+177 
-183 SGHWGNQSKGAA
+183 A
-195 KLYFG
+195 
-200 YIGHTISG
+200 HT
-208 GTVNNVKIVY
+208 
-218 KSSDKLIK
+218 L
-226 LNVGYGTNT
+226 
-235 FCDALMFGLSNGGTI
+235 NGGTI
-250 SNTTLRLES
+250 QNVKIIYRPNNKSFITIRKGYADNFEAGFAVLVGVSKGGNIKNTTLDVEGDVELAIDRRES
-259 NVDLHTW
+259 ANAW
-266 VQYGTDYFGH
+266 WGFAFFIG
-276 ALFVGYTNSGTT
+276 GSESGTT
-288 TNINGCSIEGSGSL
+288 SITACSLEGSGNL
-302 SNSKWG
+302 EQTKWG
-308 GSGVRARFG
+308 KNGSVIAEFG
-317 LLGGI
+317 LIGGI
-322 ITNGTFNVNG
+322 VNDGTLNIDGF
-332 LDCGGWTGGFSWT
+332 DFGGWTGSFVHNN
-345 DAAFQSGDYHA
+345 DSGN
-356 GTFVGETSSSTGGDI
+356 VGIFYGQTARSSGSI
-371 TNIFYSATDSGI
+371 KNIFYRSSSGFASV
-383 KKLDNSQSAWRSGSQ
+383 KSSLGTWYSGSS
-398 QNKYATANF
+398 NGSFTPSNMTVYSIA
-407 QQYTISYSNIGFCHS
+407 YTNIGFCHS
-422 NTSNMWVGELTSY
+422 DTSKMWVGELTSY
-435 SGSGNSTTGS
+435 SGSGNSITGS
-445 FVNSITMNS
+445 FTSSITMNG
-454 TIYETGSFIAYRGIS
+454 TTYETGSFIAYRGIN
-469 NRAVPIIAVS
+469 NRVIPTIAVS
-479 SITSV
+479 SVTTD

-508 TFTKTSSN
+508 SFTKTSSN
-516 NSTNVYSGTYN
+516 SPANTYTGTYN

-542 AGNKVKEYSIPSW
+542 AGSKIKEYSIPSW
-555 NSTPSGNKKDV
+555 NSSPSGSVKDI
-566 GTYTYLYNYSSIS
+566 GTYTYSYNYSSIS

-586 QGFYLEANKEVSDYY
+586 QGFYLEANEEVSDYY

-765 ETLASIIQNGK
+765 ETLATIIQNGK
-776 GSFSVLYNSVADTT
+776 GSFSVSYNSVADTT

-818 IQINLSLVDYII
+818 IQINLSLVDYTI
-830 NSTSHDFTS
+830 NSTSHDFSS

-1009 GEATKTILKD
+1009 GEATKTVLKD

-1035 VTYNFSGTNN
+1035 VTYNFAGTNN

-1081 TSGSFSESKMF
+1081 TSGSFSESKKF

-1156 SCIYT
+1156 SCTYT

-1179 QQLQSCALSVST
+1179 QQLQSYALSVST

-1197 GNLNATLKNS
+1197 GNLAATLKNS

-1280 ISQRRMY
+1280 IDQRRMY
-1287 LLFDDTK
+1287 LQFNDTK

-1379 NKTILNRLRNNYKAG
+1379 NKIVLNRLRNNYKAG

-1425 GFNAAAADSSYEI
+1425 GFNAATADSSYEI
-1438 RIRIV
+1438 RIRMV
-1443 SNVDKTL
+1443 SGTDTKKNVTL
-1450 SYTDSQDNWSIL
+1450 THNNDWSIL
-1462 DTGSASDVITFIN
+1462 DTGDKTNIITFIN

-1487 TSATITSQVWIN
+1487 TSATITSLVYIN

-1511 KTLNGNSQTCEIK
+1511 KTLNGNNQTCEMK
-1524 MWHDV
+1524 MWNETYD
-1529 ENNTDDFNNGTGVTA
+1529 NKTTFNNNVCVTA

-1556 DASTSETGYTGT
+1556 EASTSETGYTGT

-1583 YYAGASLVALNYGV
+1583 YYAASSLVALNYGV
-1597 IKGFNFKW
+1597 IKGFTFKW
-1605 YVENIQSCG
+1605 YVEG
-1614 SYRSPRITI
+1614 LGRGDGYRSPRITI
-1623 QGHHNRNSA
+1623 EGHHNRNSA

-1657 EGTSSSYNFA
+1657 KGTSSRYNFA
-1667 AGLVVGINNGY
+1667 AGLDVGINNGY
-1678 MANETFELVKDM
+1678 MSNNTFEFVENTENDTRNGDATHKYRVHFGMVGVASSGYFGLVCG
-1690 ENYRSSTVYASHI
+1690 
-1703 YRSFINVSG
+1703 INGS
-1712 TAKSIYAG
+1712 K
-1720 LICGTNAADGT
+1720 GT
-1731 IESISRSGQ
+1731 IENITKEGTN
-1740 VPFSVES
+1740 VPFSVEDF
-1747 LTGSVDVYGG
+1747 TGTIYGG
-1757 GFVGKNTGNLNNL
+1757 GFVGKNVGILNNL
-1770 IYNNTMSTITSTND
+1770 SFTNIASTLDTIHD
-1784 SRWYNGNYNG
+1784 SAATWTGGSG
-1794 DGGKTYYYK
+1794 DGSITYYFK
-1803 NYELRFYASA
+1803 GSELRFYASA
-1813 NVYAGGIVGYS
+1813 DVYAGGIVGYS
-1824 TGEINNCQY
+1824 TGEINNCKY
-1833 NSGTSTSDGGNL
+1833 NSGTSTSNAGNL

-1855 ALGGIAGYI
+1855 ALGGIVGYI
-1864 GGGGKIIACS
+1864 GGGGRVNACS

-1880 IYAGSDSVIV
+1880 IYAGSESVIV

-2022 TNHTKCLFGSV
+2022 SEYTKCLFGSV

-2082 DDVSL
+2082 DNVSL

-2093 INISYNSISN
+2093 INISYNSIKD

-2131 NGGSKVAYTDDLGA
+2131 NGGSKVAYTDNLGA

-2165 ATISTVRVRTYLYI
+2165 ATISTIRVRTYLYI

-2227 KTFDGAN
+2227 KTLDGAN

-2281 TSADTSYFI
+2281 TSADNSYFI

-2301 GVVAGANSGTIDWC
+2301 GVVSGANSGTIDWC

-2430 KDGRD
+2430 KDNRD

-2619 LSLTVNSNA
+2619 LALTVNSNA
-2628 TYINTVITN
+2628 TYINTIITN

-2643 GTPTSSD
+2643 GTPTSSN

-2682 AGENIK
+2682 AEENIK

-2823 LNVSY
+2823 LNISY

-2861 TITYNC
+2861 TVTYNC

-2892 INGLTVNMASSFTL
+2892 IKGLTVNMASSFTL

-2929 DIVNTAGVYLTATS
+2929 DIINTAGVYLTATS

-3098 NSDYNTNIALAVEST
+3098 NSDYNTNIALVVEST

-3155 EENLSWDL
+3155 DENLSWDL

-3269 WFTSDDTGSDKIF
+3269 WFTSDDTGSDKIL

-3292 IKQLIDAGEKQAS
+3292 IQQLIDKGEKEATGTS
-3305 TATPVDGDYSG
+3305 TPSDGDYSG
-3316 AWCTEADWG
+3316 AWCTEANW
-3325 SVSRN
+3325 RN
-3330 WGYTADTS
+3330 VMTYWGYGND
-3338 DTADTADFDAR
+3338 DALET
-3349 WITYNGANYYILLE
+3349 TYNGANYYILLE

-3422 QKYSITIV
+3422 QNYSITIV

-3440 SLGSY
+3440 SLGIT

-3545 NTYEASYSD
+3545 NNYENGQSD
-3554 SSLDSI
+3554 SSLDAI

-3575 TGKMD
+3575 TGKID
-3580 SCSLTMGQY
+3580 GCSLTMEQY

-3628 TLTMGEGVNIGVKN
+3628 TLVMNEGVNIGVRD
-3642 TGIRMASGLIAYR
+3642 TGIRMSSGLIAYR
-3655 KGTVRAYAGGFAGMM
+3655 KGDIRAFAGGFAGMM
-3670 VSGSLMYNLV
+3670 VSNSLMYNLV
-3680 LEGVSTSKIFAFTD
+3680 LEGDSTSKIFAFTD
-3694 GRTWGLNWNYYAS
+3694 ARTWGLNWNQYAS
-3707 FDTFASTAGGIVGCN
+3707 FNTFASAAGGVVGCN
-3722 TNNSYWNKSGL
+3722 TSNKYWNTQQLS
-3733 GHGLVDGVIFNW
+3733 HGLVDGVIFNW

-3762 AKQDMSIYYIGGNI
+3762 AKEDMSIYYIGGNI
-3776 AGVVGNG
+3776 AGVVGDG
-3783 DNLNFSISGNAETN
+3783 DNLNFSISGNTETN
-3797 EYVRNLY
+3797 DYVRNLY
-3804 YVYELSSYKTLYQEH
+3804 YVYELSSYKTLYQEN
-3819 GDIYSYSHNSSQSYI
+3819 GDIYSYYHANGSTTKYI
-3834 AKGNIYIY
+3834 TKGNGSKIIYIY

-3848 AGLNFCT
+3848 NGLNFCT
-3855 LNNYKSSYIRNSDG
+3855 LNSKKSSYIRNSDG
-3869 SYSLGSGDGSVIF
+3869 SYSLGSGDGSVTF
-3882 SGDSDHPG
+3882 SGNSDHPG

-3918 ELETESV
+3918 KLETESV

-3945 YESTSYNDTS
+3945 YVSSSYNDTN

-3990 VDDEDT
+3990 VDEEDT

-4143 GNAWNEVDSEA
+4143 GNTWNEVDSEA

-4201 YFKDTGNYL
+4201 YLEDSGNYL

-4241 YKGSDDTNYSSVTA
+4241 YNGSDGTNYSSVTA

-4294 YDNADIGDRS
+4294 YDNAEIGNRS

-4358 STDGAK
+4358 STDGTK

-4382 TVTSFDTSLT
+4382 TVTNFDTSLT
-4392 CKVHIVK
+4392 CKVHIDK

-4518 SFAYKADGK
+4518 SFAYKAAGK

-4535 KITFAGTYA
+4535 TITFAGTYA
-4544 SSDVASSL
+4544 SSDVSSSL

-4632 VTVVNI
+4632 VTVVDI

-4654 QVSLNTF
+4654 QVSLNAF

-4670 VALYRLEDSNYCIED
+4670 VTLYRLEDSNYCIED

-4828 TFDTVNFYAD
+4828 TFDTAGFNAD

-4883 GSSATTPCVATFTF
+4883 GTSATTPCVATFTF

-4933 NVAPSGTGTLSSLSF
+4933 NVEASGTGTLSSLSF

-5013 NGSDANVTNARSY
+5013 NGSDANVTNAGSY

-5121 DKNGEIQSYDATA
+5121 DENGEIQSYDATA

-5250 TIIAERQYGTD
+5250 TIIAERQYGAD

-5276 FLKEYKDAQDAA
+5276 FLKEYKDAQDTA

-5326 AWTNFETSN
+5326 AWTNFEASN

-5600 IDAITFAHTSL
+5600 IDAITFAHTTL
-5611 NSGSITTIYDTSS
+5611 NNGSITTIYDTSS

-5717 MFNTQDE
+5717 IFNTQDE

-5867 AASLYA
+5867 TASLYA